1 MGLMNI
7 LGINNTRCIGDKNFS
22 YSPTPDTKVTK
33 VIMFPLDTFYKVF
46 SNVISLA
53 AIQITA
59 EFFKKISVFK
69 ET

>member
-7 LGINNTRCIGDKNFS
+7 LGISNTRCIGDKNFS
-22 YSPTPDTKVTK
+22 YSRLQTKVTK